1 MTNIT
6 PLNKGV
12 WEPVVNQISNMQS
25 DIIAHDAEPTTGW
38 RSFAAHLFAP
48 IKITWGQF
56 FDLLVPLRHSPH
68 IRRHAA
74 SVIISRIQLVAALFS
89 VMVPLWSIID
99 WFVFPWPQWAM
110 MTGLRLGSG
119 LIFFLLAWPWNLTKT
134 RLQAD
139 SMLMAL
145 LLVPPLFYLLSISI
159 TAELY
164 LDGTA
169 LLVTKLYALMPNIV
183 LAGLAIFPLTAFEVL
198 VFSTPAFIIAIL
210 GLIMDGQSL
219 TLDHH
224 GPMLWLMFLVMGVAM
239 FSGMSQL
246 HYITALVNRAMID
259 PLTGAYTRRSGGEAL
274 DLQFRLSAMANTPM
288 SIAFFDLDKFKSIND
303 TFGHEEGDK
312 ALKALAD
319 NLRQGLRRGDV
330 LVRWGGEEF
339 VAILHDTTPEGAK
352 IMLER
357 LRTTGFGPRP
367 DGTPMTASIGVSER
381 LADGAHDWPQLIELA
396 DQRMY
401 EAKRGGRD
409 RAVLPQGT
417 VLVFGDKPIF

>member
-1 MTNIT
+1 MDAS
-6 PLNKGV
+6 G
-12 WEPVVNQISNMQS
+12 QIQA
-25 DIIAHDAEPTTGW
+25 DIIDADGEGSRGW

-56 FDLLVPLRHSPH
+56 FDLLAPVRHSPH

-74 SVIISRIQLVAALFS
+74 SVIISRIQLVAAIFA

-110 MTGLRLGSG
+110 MTALRLGSG
-119 LIFFLLAWPWNLTKT
+119 IVFLLLAWPWDITKT

-139 SMLMAL
+139 AMLMVL
-145 LLVPPLFYLLSISI
+145 LLVPPVFYLASIKV
-159 TAELY
+159 TEDLQVA
-164 LDGTA
+164 GVA

-183 LAGLAIFPLTAFEVL
+183 LAGLAIFPLTAFEVAL
-198 VFSTPAFIIAIL
+198 FSAPAFFFAVI
-210 GLIMDGQSL
+210 GLLMGGQSL
-219 TLDHH
+219 TVDMH
-224 GPMLWLMFLVMGVAM
+224 GPMFWLMVLVMGVAM

-274 DLQFRLSAMANTPM
+274 DLQFRLSAMSNTPM
-288 SIAFFDLDKFKSIND
+288 AIAFFDLDKFKSIND
-303 TFGHEEGDK
+303 TYGHEEGDK

-319 NLRQGLRRGDV
+319 NLRQGLRRGDA

-339 VAILHDTTPEGAK
+339 VAILHDTTPEGAR

-357 LRTTGFGPRP
+357 LRKSGFGLRP
-367 DGTPMTASIGVSER
+367 DGAPMTASIGVAER
-381 LADGAHDWPQLIELA
+381 LSDGAQDWPHLIELA

-401 EAKRGGRD
+401 EAKRSGRD
-409 RAVLPQGT
+409 RAVLPEGQSI
-417 VLVFGDKPIF
+417 VFGDKPIF

>member
-1 MTNIT
+1 
-6 PLNKGV
+6 
-12 WEPVVNQISNMQS
+12 MQS
-25 DIIAHDAEPTTGW
+25 DLIDAGGDGTKGW

-74 SVIISRIQLVAALFS
+74 SVIISRIQLVAAIFA

-110 MTGLRLGSG
+110 MTTLRLGSG
-119 LIFFLLAWPWNLTKT
+119 LIFLALAWPWDITKT

-139 SMLMAL
+139 SMLMCM
-145 LLVPPLFYLLSISI
+145 LLVPPVFYLVSIKV
-159 TAELY
+159 TEDLNVV
-164 LDGTA
+164 GVA

-183 LAGLAIFPLTAFEVL
+183 LAGLAIFPLTAFEVAL
-198 VFSTPAFIIAIL
+198 FSAPAFVFAVI
-210 GLIMDGQSL
+210 GLLMGGH
-219 TLDHH
+219 TLSVDQH
-224 GPMLWLMFLVMGVAM
+224 GPMFWLMVLVMGVAM

-246 HYITALVNRAMID
+246 HYITALVNRAMVD

-274 DLQFRLSAMANTPM
+274 DLQFRLSAMRNTNL

-303 TFGHEEGDK
+303 AYGHEEGDK
-312 ALKALAD
+312 ALKALAE
-319 NLRQGLRRGDV
+319 NLRHGLRRGDV

-339 VAILHDTTPEGAK
+339 VAILAETNAEGAR
-352 IMLER
+352 ILIER
-357 LRTTGFGPRP
+357 LRAAGFGLRP
-367 DGTPMTASIGVSER
+367 DGAPMTASIGVAER
-381 LADGAHDWPQLIELA
+381 VADGANDWPHLIELA

-401 EAKRGGRD
+401 EAKRSGRD
-409 RAVLPQGT
+409 RAVLPDG
-417 VLVFGDKPIF
+417 VSLVFGDKPIL

>member
-1 MTNIT
+1 M
-6 PLNKGV
+6 
-12 WEPVVNQISNMQS
+12 NQLGQIQP
-25 DIIAHDAEPTTGW
+25 DIISDDQDQPKGW
-38 RSFAAHLFAP
+38 RSFASHLFAP

-74 SVIISRIQLVAALFS
+74 SVIISRIQLVAAIFA

-99 WFVFPWPQWAM
+99 WFVFPWPEWAM
-110 MTGLRLGSG
+110 MTTLRLGSG
-119 LIFFLLAWPWNLTKT
+119 IIFFLLSWPWQMTKT

-139 SMLMAL
+139 AMLMAM
-145 LLVPPLFYLLSISI
+145 LLVPPVFYILSIEI
-159 TAELY
+159 TAALHVT
-164 LDGTA
+164 GTA

-198 VFSTPAFIIAIL
+198 VFSAPAFFFAVL
-210 GLIMDGQSL
+210 GLVMGGETLSL
-219 TLDHH
+219 DQH
-224 GPMLWLMFLVMGVAM
+224 GPMIWLMVLVMGVAM

-274 DLQFRLSAMANTPM
+274 DLQFRLAAMRNTAL
-288 SIAFFDLDKFKSIND
+288 SVAFFDLDKFKSIND

-312 ALKALAD
+312 ALRNLAD
-319 NLRQGLRRGDV
+319 KLREGLRRGDV

-339 VAILHDTTPEGAK
+339 VAILTDTNTEGAK
-352 IMLER
+352 ITIER
-357 LRTTGFGPRP
+357 LRAAGFGVRP
-367 DGTPMTASIGVSER
+367 DGAPLTASIGVAER
-381 LADGAHDWPQLIELA
+381 GDDNAHDWPQLIELA

-401 EAKRGGRD
+401 EAKRSGRD
-409 RAVLPQGT
+409 RAILPGDIS
-417 VLVFGDKPIF
+417 LVFGDKPIF

>member
-1 MTNIT
+1 
-6 PLNKGV
+6 
-12 WEPVVNQISNMQS
+12 MQTDLIDS
-25 DIIAHDAEPTTGW
+25 SSEAAKGW

-74 SVIISRIQLVAALFS
+74 SVIISRVQLVAAIFA

-110 MTGLRLGSG
+110 MTVLRLGSG
-119 LIFFLLAWPWNLTKT
+119 LIFLLLAWPWDLSKT

-139 SMLMAL
+139 SMLMVM
-145 LLVPPLFYLLSISI
+145 LLVPPVFYLLSILI
-159 TAELY
+159 TDELHVT
-164 LDGTA
+164 GIA

-183 LAGLAIFPLTAFEVL
+183 LAGLAIFPLTAFEVAL
-198 VFSTPAFIIAIL
+198 FSAPAFVFAVL
-210 GLIMDGQSL
+210 GLVIGGETLSMDQ
-219 TLDHH
+219 H
-224 GPMLWLMFLVMGVAM
+224 GPMFWLMVLVMGVAM

-274 DLQFRLSAMANTPM
+274 DLQFRLSAMSNTAM

-312 ALKALAD
+312 ALKALAE
-319 NLRQGLRRGDV
+319 NLRQGLRRGDT

-339 VAILHDTTPEGAK
+339 VAILHDTSPEGAK
-352 IMLER
+352 ILLER
-357 LRTTGFGPRP
+357 LRSTGFGNRP
-367 DGTPMTASIGVSER
+367 DGAPMTASIGVAER
-381 LADGAHDWPQLIELA
+381 LADHAQDWPQLIELA
-396 DQRMY
+396 DHRMY

-409 RAVLPQGT
+409 RAVLPNEVT
-417 VLVFGDKPIF
+417 LVFGDKPIF

>member
-1 MTNIT
+1 MD
-6 PLNKGV
+6 G
-12 WEPVVNQISNMQS
+12 SGHMQS
-25 DIIAHDAEPTTGW
+25 DLIEAGGDGTKGW

-74 SVIISRIQLVAALFS
+74 SVIISRIQLVAAIFA

-110 MTGLRLGSG
+110 MTVLRLGSG
-119 LIFFLLAWPWNLTKT
+119 LIFLALAWPWDITKT

-139 SMLMAL
+139 AMLMCM
-145 LLVPPLFYLLSISI
+145 LLVPPVFYLMSIKV
-159 TAELY
+159 TEDLNVV
-164 LDGTA
+164 GVA

-198 VFSTPAFIIAIL
+198 LFSAPAFIFAVL
-210 GLIMDGQSL
+210 GLLMGGHAL
-219 TLDHH
+219 TVDQH
-224 GPMLWLMFLVMGVAM
+224 GPMFWLMVLVMGVAM

-246 HYITALVNRAMID
+246 HYITALVNRAMVD

-274 DLQFRLSAMANTPM
+274 DLQFRLSAMRNTNLA
-288 SIAFFDLDKFKSIND
+288 IAFFDLDKFKSIND
-303 TFGHEEGDK
+303 TYGHEEGDK
-312 ALKALAD
+312 ALKALAE
-319 NLRQGLRRGDV
+319 NLRHGLRRGDV

-339 VAILHDTTPEGAK
+339 VAILAETNAEGAR
-352 IMLER
+352 ILIER
-357 LRTTGFGPRP
+357 LRATGFGLRP
-367 DGTPMTASIGVSER
+367 DGAPMTASIGVAER
-381 LADGAHDWPQLIELA
+381 LADGAHDWPHLIELA

-401 EAKRGGRD
+401 EAKRSGRD
-409 RAVLPQGT
+409 RAVMPEG
-417 VLVFGDKPIF
+417 VSLVFGDKPIL

>member
-1 MTNIT
+1 MDSSSHIQT
-6 PLNKGV
+6 
-12 WEPVVNQISNMQS
+12 
-25 DIIAHDAEPTTGW
+25 DIIEEGADSIRGW

-74 SVIISRIQLVAALFS
+74 SVIISRIQLVAALFA

-99 WFVFPWPQWAM
+99 WFVFPWPQWAL
-110 MTGLRLGSG
+110 MTTLRIGSAVV
-119 LIFFLLAWPWNLTKT
+119 FFLLAWPWQISKT

-145 LLVPPLFYLLSISI
+145 LLVPPVFYVLSIGI
-159 TAELY
+159 TAELQVT
-164 LDGTA
+164 GTA

-183 LAGLAIFPLTAFEVL
+183 LAGLAIFPLTAFEVAL
-198 VFSTPAFIIAIL
+198 FSAPAFAFAIL
-210 GLIMDGQSL
+210 GLLMGGHQLSL
-219 TLDHH
+219 DQH
-224 GPMLWLMFLVMGVAM
+224 GPMLWLMVLVMGVAM

-259 PLTGAYTRRSGGEAL
+259 PLTSAYTRRSGGEAL
-274 DLQFRLSAMANTPM
+274 DLQFRLAAMKNAPM
-288 SIAFFDLDKFKSIND
+288 AIAFFDLDKFKSIND
-303 TFGHEEGDK
+303 TYGHDEGDR
-312 ALKALAD
+312 ALKTLAD
-319 NLRQGLRRGDV
+319 KLREGLRRGDV

-339 VAILHDTTPEGAK
+339 VAILTDTTPEGAR

-357 LRTTGFGPRP
+357 LRTAGFGLRP
-367 DGTPMTASIGVSER
+367 DGVPLTASIGVAEIN
-381 LADGAHDWPQLIELA
+381 ADKVSDWPQLIELA

-401 EAKRGGRD
+401 EAKRTGRD
-409 RAVLPQGT
+409 RAVLPGGE
-417 VLVFGDKPIF
+417 VMVFGDKEIF

>member
-1 MTNIT
+1 
-6 PLNKGV
+6 LNHPG
-12 WEPVVNQISNMQS
+12 QIQP
-25 DIIAHDAEPTTGW
+25 DIIADDTDSPKGW

-56 FDLLVPLRHSPH
+56 FDLVIPLRHSPH

-74 SVIISRIQLVAALFS
+74 SVIISRIQLVAALFA

-99 WFVFPWPQWAM
+99 WFVFPWPQWAQ
-110 MTGLRLGSG
+110 MTTLRLASG
-119 LIFFLLAWPWNLTKT
+119 IIFFLLSWPWNITKT
-134 RLQAD
+134 RIQAD
-139 SMLMAL
+139 SMLMVM
-145 LLVPPLFYLLSISI
+145 LLVPPVFYLLSIVI
-159 TAELY
+159 TADLQVT
-164 LDGTA
+164 GTA

-183 LAGLAIFPLTAFEVL
+183 LAGLAIFPLTAFEVAL
-198 VFSTPAFIIAIL
+198 FSAPAFAFAVI
-210 GLIMDGQSL
+210 GLLMGGEVPSL
-219 TLDHH
+219 DQH
-224 GPMLWLMFLVMGVAM
+224 GPMLWLMVLVMGVAM

-274 DLQFRLSAMANTPM
+274 DLQYRLAAMKNTPM
-288 SIAFFDLDKFKSIND
+288 AVAFFDLDKFKSIND
-303 TFGHEEGDK
+303 TYGHEEGDK

-319 NLRQGLRRGDV
+319 NLREGLRRGDV

-339 VAILHDTTPEGAK
+339 VAILTETTADGAR

-357 LRTTGFGPRP
+357 LRQSGFGLRP

-381 LADGAHDWPQLIELA
+381 NADGVTDWPQLIELA

-409 RAVLPQGT
+409 RAVLPGGV
-417 VLVFGDKPIF
+417 VLKFGDKDIF